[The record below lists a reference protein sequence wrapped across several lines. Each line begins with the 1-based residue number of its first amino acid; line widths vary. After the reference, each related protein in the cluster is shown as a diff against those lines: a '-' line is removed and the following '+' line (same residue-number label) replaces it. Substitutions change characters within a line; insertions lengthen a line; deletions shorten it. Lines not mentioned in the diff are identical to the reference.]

1 MINTRL
7 FDSLVGMAAPVI
19 GLITSMQ
26 EQFEYWLRVGSLIVG
41 IAVGVASLY
50 RLLKNEVR
58 IDSRSLSSW

>member
-50 RLLKNEVR
+50 RLLKK
-58 IDSRSLSSW
+58 

>member
-1 MINTRL
+1 
-7 FDSLVGMAAPVI
+7 MAAPVI

-50 RLLKNEVR
+50 RLLKK
-58 IDSRSLSSW
+58 